1 MVSVKEAHLLMREFI
16 PSGEEYLIR
25 HIIFEFLDV
34 ILGAKYVCLSNEVFI
49 FYLMNRFI
57 EPWKYFVSPTSFLCC
72 FRFENVIYNHSYK
85 RHFCVQTDQLKF
97 YHQYYILSTFPG
109 ACHSLWQFFFHRSY
123 CPYLLS
129 SILGSLNIWF
139 AYSEMYFI
147 RGNGFL
153 NAAIM
158 GLK

>member
-57 EPWKYFVSPTSFLCC
+57 EPRNP
-72 FRFENVIYNHSYK
+72 
-85 RHFCVQTDQLKF
+85 QLVF
-97 YHQYYILSTFPG
+97 Y
-109 ACHSLWQFFFHRSY
+109 
-123 CPYLLS
+123 
-129 SILGSLNIWF
+129 
-139 AYSEMYFI
+139 
-147 RGNGFL
+147 
-153 NAAIM
+153 AALD
-158 GLK
+158 LKM